1 MPSFSSHYKPETTA
15 PLKNHCV
22 KIHADPCVDYH
33 ADSQELQTSSGDN
46 VINGGFVKNADG
58 SISFVEDVSSYGST
72 LVQNTIKNR
81 GDLRGVLSGIQSTDE
96 AHHLFPVQVLKE
108 NQWVKKGVE
117 GGFEFNT
124 AVNGMPVQKY
134 VKATGAGRH
143 GPHPN
148 LTKQIDDHMNW
159 WAEQTSVINGKTVRN
174 KDLSPA
180 QTAEYMRVIADDMK
194 ETISTTTTKLNDL
207 DLGLNHF

>member
-1 MPSFSSHYKPETTA
+1 
-15 PLKNHCV
+15 
-22 KIHADPCVDYH
+22 
-33 ADSQELQTSSGDN
+33 
-46 VINGGFVKNADG
+46 
-58 SISFVEDVSSYGST
+58 
-72 LVQNTIKNR
+72 
-81 GDLRGVLSGIQSTDE
+81 
-96 AHHLFPVQVLKE
+96 
-108 NQWVKKGVE
+108 
-117 GGFEFNT
+117 
-124 AVNGMPVQKY
+124 MPVQKY